1 MFLAFRRKNHMF
13 NPCEKCFG
21 CDRSG
26 WGNHE
31 CRDCRLTELENEVEH
46 LKFKI
51 RNELEP
57 RIASERRAYDNYV
70 TNSEY

>member
-1 MFLAFRRKNHMF
+1 MF
-13 NPCEKCFG
+13 NPCEKCAG
-21 CDRSG
+21 RDRSG

-31 CRDCRLTELENEVEH
+31 CRNCRLTELENEVDS

-57 RIASERRAYDNYV
+57 RIASERRAYDHYV
-70 TNSEY
+70 TNSQY